1 MHLDRLTLHE
11 RDLMFRTLFQH
22 IGQDVRKHVMEQHPV
37 AYAKLFDTI
46 VTIEANSNRGLFL
59 KVADNVVTEHGTVT
73 LTHHLDANGELD
85 PNFCRL
91 LSAARDA
98 KRDLIC
104 DTAKPTETEKRL
116 ARALEPFKGI
126 EA

>member
-1 MHLDRLTLHE
+1 MNYARLSLHE
-11 RDLMFRTLFQH
+11 QEMLLITLFHYMDQEL
-22 IGQDVRKHVMEQHPV
+22 RLHVMREHPV

-59 KVADNVVTEHGTVT
+59 KVADNVVTERGTVT